1 MISKIKSFF
10 AVLLILIFN
19 SQVFAAPVGGDVVH
33 GNANITQN
41 GSNTIINQNSDSAI
55 INWDSFDINK
65 GESVHFNQN
74 SSSSIV
80 LNRVTNGLPTSIFG
94 NLTANGNVFVINQ
107 AGVLVGN
114 GAVINTHGFLAG
126 AANITDKDFITG
138 NYNFY
143 DAKGSVINNGSIKV
157 QNGGYAVLLGKNVEN
172 NGLIAAKLGK
182 IYLSSGEAFRVDMS
196 GNDLIGVYVEKAANE
211 AHTSNTGKLHAEGG
225 TIVMTAKN
233 ASNVIRQAV
242 NNTGV
247 IDASSISYV
256 GGKVILGAENGEI
269 VNSGEINVSS
279 QTDSAGSIEI
289 KSDNIVNDGS
299 LKANGLNGGVINLY
313 ANNLLQINGNSL
325 IQANAFGYGNGGNI
339 YLISPNRAESYKGAV
354 IEANSVYGK
363 GGFIELSGHKS
374 VYAFSD
380 FYTKSLFGAYGRFVL
395 DPSDMFIGYY
405 ANLAD
410 NENNVVSNDGN
421 TYIDITW
428 LNNQLASTDIEL
440 KSLPGNG
447 SGNITLNSGV
457 SINGTNGLTLN
468 ASNSIN
474 LLGNINVG
482 KLSLL
487 ANGDITGNNAITTT
501 GDINVTSYN
510 GNIQL
515 TKLNITGKS
524 TFLAEKGNVYLV
536 GDSLGTINQISG
548 LSVGV
553 EATGTGTIT
562 GDTTVTNR
570 AVIEGNDIT
579 LKAGGAI
586 NTTVDT
592 KQLSAENTSGAITIE
607 NKNTNETILLKY
619 FGADASTYTQNNGK
633 INLSNIPQDAINTSG
648 LTINSTYGTIFAQNR
663 LDAIKG
669 YTNLSMNANIIH
681 FVETGS
687 SALTIDDT
695 AIKGTATKYIF
706 DNVGNIEIGNI
717 TPTSLQN
724 SGLEVIS
731 RTGTVNTASPINAMY
746 FSANAFGDIN
756 VTSQFLGGASFES
769 SQGNINF
776 THNGGPISIRGLK
789 AVNGNI
795 NVNTTLPGNL
805 YISGLASNNPV
816 TLSANNADIVSVSG
830 SGETALNIN
839 LTNGSGKYKLDAS
852 NGRDLV
858 LNTNTNTFT
867 ELSLSSG
874 GNLSFPVANNTITAD
889 KTISLTGNN
898 INNNAEMTL
907 TAADSV
913 YINLRQ
919 GNQSYIIDTA
929 NVDLNGNNLSVNLLK
944 DTTFKDVD
952 LDKNAGNIYGSLNV
966 STDKN
971 VSLDGKMNV
980 ANLNLNAL
988 GFNFGNNL
996 GIINGSNIK
1005 MTTTNDIS
1013 GVGKISAKRVDL
1025 TANTIGAAVP
1035 LLINSDFAYLTS
1047 TATNKTADDILI
1059 NINSNNWIYG
1069 YKMYSF
1075 KTNGLGSSYIGGRKV
1090 DYAANQQIRES
1101 RIRGKLPIEATN
1113 IDRVEGDDLI
1123 KGGRLL
1129 DPSELITVEK
1139 ANPSKVQSIKKR
1151 NKNIELK

>member
-1 MISKIKSFF
+1 MISKIKSFI
-10 AVLLILIFN
+10 AVFIILIFN
-19 SQVFAAPVGGDVVH
+19 SQLYAAPVGGNVVH

-41 GSNTIINQNSDSAI
+41 GSNTIINQNSNSAI
-55 INWDSFDINK
+55 INWDSFNIGS

-94 NLTANGNVFVINQ
+94 NLTANGNVFVVNQ

-126 AANITDKDFITG
+126 TANITDNDFIAG
-138 NYNFY
+138 KYNFY

-182 IYLSSGEAFRVDMS
+182 IYLSSGEAFRLDMS
-196 GNDLIGVYVEKAANE
+196 GNDLIGVYIEKAASN
-211 AHTSNTGKLHAEGG
+211 ASTSNTGKLHAEGG

-233 ASNVIRQAV
+233 ASDVIRQAV

-247 IDASSISYV
+247 IDASSISYQ
-256 GGKVILGAENGEI
+256 GGKVILGAANGEI
-269 VNSGEINVSS
+269 VNNGEINVSS

-289 KSDNIVNDGS
+289 KSDNIINNGT
-299 LKANGLNGGVINLY
+299 LKANGLNGGKIDLY

-405 ANLAD
+405 ANLSD

-428 LNNQLASTDIEL
+428 LNNQLASTDVEL

-457 SINGTNGLTLN
+457 SINGVNGLTLN
-468 ASNSIN
+468 ASNNIN
-474 LLGNINVG
+474 LLGNINVS
-482 KLSLL
+482 KLSLF
-487 ANGDITGNNAITTT
+487 ANGNITGNNAITTT

-524 TFLAEKGNVYLV
+524 TFLSENGNVFLV
-536 GDSLGTINQISG
+536 GDSLGTINHISG

-570 AVIEGNDIT
+570 AVIEGDDVT

-586 NTTVDT
+586 NATVDT

-619 FGADASTYTQNNGK
+619 FGADASTYTQNNGI

-681 FVETGS
+681 FVETGNT
-687 SALTIDDT
+687 ALTIDDT

-706 DNVGNIEIGNI
+706 DNVGNIGIGSI
-717 TPTSLQN
+717 TPASLQN

-731 RTGTVNTASPINAMY
+731 RTGTVNATSPINAMY
-746 FSANAFGDIN
+746 FSAIASGDIN
-756 VTSQFLGGASFES
+756 VTSMLLGGASFES
-769 SQGNINF
+769 YQGNINY

-789 AVNGNI
+789 AINGNI
-795 NVNTTLPGNL
+795 NVSLTNAGNL
-805 YISGLASNNPV
+805 FISSMASNNPV
-816 TLSANNADIVSVSG
+816 KLNVNNASTVSIAG
-830 SGETALNIN
+830 SGDTALNIN
-839 LTNGSGKYKLDAS
+839 LTNGNAKYKLDAS
-852 NGRDLV
+852 NSKDLTI
-858 LNTNTNTFT
+858 NTTTNTFT
-867 ELSLSSG
+867 ELDLSSG

-898 INNNAEMTL
+898 INNNVDMTL
-907 TAADSV
+907 TAADGV

-919 GNQSYIIDTA
+919 GSQSYTIDSSA
-929 NVDLNGNNLSVNLLK
+929 VDLNGNNLSVSLLK
-944 DTTFKDVD
+944 DTIFKDIN
-952 LDKNAGNIYGSLNV
+952 LDKSSGNIYGTLNV

-971 VSLDGKMNV
+971 ISLDGKMNV
-980 ANLNLNAL
+980 SNLNLNAL
-988 GFNFGNNL
+988 GFNFGSNL
-996 GIINGSNIK
+996 GIIDGSNINI
-1005 MTTTNDIS
+1005 TTTNDIS
-1013 GVGKISAKRVDL
+1013 GVGKISAYKVNL
-1025 TANTIGAAVP
+1025 TANTIGAITP
-1035 LLINSDFAYLTS
+1035 LLINADFAYLTS
-1047 TATNKTADDILI
+1047 TATNKTANDILI
-1059 NINSNNWIYG
+1059 NINSNDWIYG
-1069 YKMYSF
+1069 YKTYSF
-1075 KTNGLGSSYIGGRKV
+1075 KTSGPGNSYIGGRQI
-1090 DYAANQQIRES
+1090 DYAANQQIKES

-1113 IDRVEGDDLI
+1113 IDKVEGDDLI

-1139 ANPSKVQSIKKR
+1139 TKPSTVKSIKKR

>member
-1 MISKIKSFF
+1 MAGTGSISVSSAT
-10 AVLLILIFN
+10 AVN
-19 SQVFAAPVGGDVVH
+19 
-33 GNANITQN
+33 
-41 GSNTIINQNSDSAI
+41 DSTYRLTL
-55 INWDSFDINK
+55 SFDIAFDWGGWNSTGASWSISCDGQSTSGTATFNIGS

-94 NLTANGNVFVINQ
+94 NLTANGNVFVVNQ

-126 AANITDKDFITG
+126 AANITDNDFIAG
-138 NYNFY
+138 KYNFY

-182 IYLSSGEAFRVDMS
+182 IYLSSGEAFRLDMS
-196 GNDLIGVYVEKAANE
+196 GNDLIGVYIEKAASN
-211 AHTSNTGKLHAEGG
+211 ASTSNTGKLHAEGG
-225 TIVMTAKN
+225 TIVMTEKN
-233 ASNVIRQAV
+233 ASDVIRQAV

-247 IDASSISYV
+247 IDASSISYQ
-256 GGKVILGAENGEI
+256 GGKVILGAANGEI
-269 VNSGEINVSS
+269 VNNGEINVSS

-289 KSDNIVNDGS
+289 KSDNIINNGT
-299 LKANGLNGGVINLY
+299 LKANGLNGGKIDLY

-380 FYTKSLFGAYGRFVL
+380 FYTKSLFGAYGRFVF

-405 ANLAD
+405 ANLSD

-428 LNNQLASTDIEL
+428 LNNQLASTDVEL

-457 SINGTNGLTLN
+457 SINGVNGLTLN
-468 ASNSIN
+468 ASNNIN
-474 LLGNINVG
+474 LLGNINVS
-482 KLSLL
+482 KLSLF
-487 ANGDITGNNAITTT
+487 ANGNITGNNAITTT

-524 TFLAEKGNVYLV
+524 TFLSENGNVFLV
-536 GDSLGTINQISG
+536 GDSLGTINHISG

-607 NKNTNETILLKY
+607 NKNTDETILLKY

-681 FVETGS
+681 FVETGNT
-687 SALTIDDT
+687 ALTIDDT

-706 DNVGNIEIGNI
+706 DNVGNIEIGSI
-717 TPTSLQN
+717 TPASLQN

-731 RTGTVNTASPINAMY
+731 RTGTVNATSPINAMY
-746 FSANAFGDIN
+746 FSAIASGDIN
-756 VTSQFLGGASFES
+756 VTSMLLGGASFES
-769 SQGNINF
+769 YQGNINY

-789 AVNGNI
+789 AINGNI
-795 NVNTTLPGNL
+795 NVSLTNAGNL
-805 YISGLASNNPV
+805 FISSMASNNPV
-816 TLSANNADIVSVSG
+816 KLNVNNASTVSIAG
-830 SGETALNIN
+830 SGDTALNVDI
-839 LTNGSGKYKLDAS
+839 TNGNAKYKLDAS
-852 NGRDLV
+852 NSKDLTI
-858 LNTNTNTFT
+858 NTTTNTFT
-867 ELSLSSG
+867 ELDLSSG

-898 INNNAEMTL
+898 INNNVDMTL
-907 TAADSV
+907 TAADGV

-919 GNQSYIIDTA
+919 GSQSYTIDSSA
-929 NVDLNGNNLSVNLLK
+929 VDLNGNNLSVSLLK
-944 DTTFKDVD
+944 DTIFKDIN
-952 LDKNAGNIYGSLNV
+952 LDKSSGNIYGTLNV

-971 VSLDGKMNV
+971 ISLDGKMNV
-980 ANLNLNAL
+980 SNLNLNAL
-988 GFNFGNNL
+988 GFNFGSNL
-996 GIINGSNIK
+996 GIIDGSNINI
-1005 MTTTNDIS
+1005 TTTNDIS
-1013 GVGKISAKRVDL
+1013 GVGKISAYKVNL
-1025 TANTIGAAVP
+1025 IANTIGAITP
-1035 LLINSDFAYLTS
+1035 LLINADFAYLTS
-1047 TATNKTADDILI
+1047 TATNKTANDILI
-1059 NINSNNWIYG
+1059 NINSNDWIYG
-1069 YKMYSF
+1069 YKTYSF
-1075 KTNGLGSSYIGGRKV
+1075 KTSGPGNSYIGGRQI
-1090 DYAANQQIRES
+1090 DYAANQQIKES

-1113 IDRVEGDDLI
+1113 IDKVEGDDLI

-1139 ANPSKVQSIKKR
+1139 TKPSTVKSIKKR